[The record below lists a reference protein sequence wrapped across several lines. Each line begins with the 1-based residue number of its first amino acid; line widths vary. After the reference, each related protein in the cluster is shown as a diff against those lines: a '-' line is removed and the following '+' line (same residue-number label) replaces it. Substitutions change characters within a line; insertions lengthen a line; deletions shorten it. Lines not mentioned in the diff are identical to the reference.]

1 MKRSYISLLLSVL
14 CLIMVFVVSIV
25 DNNYSKLDI
34 GISVIIFVSILV
46 QIIAIIG
53 EKNKKNNK
61 KNDI

>member
-14 CLIMVFVVSIV
+14 CLIMVFVVNIV

-34 GISVIIFVSILV
+34 GINAIIFVSILV

-53 EKNKKNNK
+53 EKKHKK
-61 KNDI
+61 

>member
-14 CLIMVFVVSIV
+14 CLIMVFVVNIV

-34 GISVIIFVSILV
+34 GISAIIFVSILV

-53 EKNKKNNK
+53 EKKQKK
-61 KNDI
+61 

>member
-14 CLIMVFVVSIV
+14 CLIMVFVVNIV

-34 GISVIIFVSILV
+34 GISAIIFVSILV

-53 EKNKKNNK
+53 EKNKKK
-61 KNDI
+61 